1 MPKDLNILIVYFFY
15 GLAFFS
21 MGLLV
26 AIEGGQ
32 ATDTRLRRALRPL
45 AVFGILHGLHEW
57 LEMYQLVSAQ
67 YGVKLPF
74 MFSAATQ
81 ALLAFSFVSLAAFGS
96 YLLAKTEFSREIILI
111 IPVALEAVWVFG
123 LYNLGGRYTGD
134 ELLAASHAWV
144 RYSLA
149 IPASMLAVAGL
160 IGQQRIFRRE
170 GMRSFGRDSMWAAVA
185 FAWYG
190 LVGQS
195 FVGASL
201 LPPSNV
207 INDQLFQNT
216 FGFPVQ
222 ILRAVSAVVAA
233 FFIIRFLRAFQFET
247 SNRIAA
253 LQEARLEEARQREAL
268 RGELYGR
275 VVSAQE
281 SERQRI
287 ARDLHDET
295 GQSLTAIGMG
305 LRGLSSAVKRGDPD
319 RAVSTLKNL
328 EGLSAGALTELQRLI
343 GDLRP
348 SHLDDLGIGA
358 ALRWHAGQVAKLSGL
373 NIVVDVLGEEEAVSP
388 AVKTTIFR
396 IVQEALNNIVKHARA
411 GSANILL
418 AFEPE
423 LIRVRVRDDGC
434 GFDLSVKKGTHGGRP
449 SLGLAGMQERAALFG
464 GEFFISSQPGQG
476 TLLEVVLP
484 YAQQEEVD
492 ASHDNT
498 PAAGG

>member
-1 MPKDLNILIVYFFY
+1 MPGNLNSLFVYFFY

-32 ATDTRLRRALRPL
+32 ATDVRLRSALRPL
-45 AVFGILHGLHEW
+45 AVFGIIHAVHEW
-57 LEMYQLVSAQ
+57 LEMYRIVSVQ
-67 YGVKLPF
+67 YGVELPF
-74 MFSAATQ
+74 IVSAATE
-81 ALLAFSFVSLAAFGS
+81 AILAFSFVSLAAFGS
-96 YLLAKTEFSREIILI
+96 YLLAKTESSREIILI
-111 IPVALEAVWVFG
+111 IPVALEAIWVFG

-134 ELLAASHAWV
+134 DLWAASHAWV

-190 LVGQS
+190 LVGQF
-195 FVGASL
+195 FVGASP

-207 INDQLFQNT
+207 INEQL
-216 FGFPVQ
+216 GYIWLPGV
-222 ILRAVSAVVAA
+222 IPAVTAGVAA

-247 SNRIAA
+247 GRRIAA

-268 RGELYGR
+268 HGELYGR

-281 SERQRI
+281 AERQRI

-305 LRGLSSAVKRGDPD
+305 LRGLSSAVKGGDPD
-319 RAVSTLKNL
+319 RAVSTLRNL
-328 EGLSAGALTELQRLI
+328 EGLSDSALTELQRLI

-358 ALRWHAGQVAKLSGL
+358 ALRWHAGQVAQLSGL
-373 NIVVDVLGEEEAVSP
+373 RIVVDVLGEEGPVSP

-396 IVQEALNNIVKHARA
+396 IVQEALNNIVKHAKA
-411 GSANILL
+411 ESANILL
-418 AFEPE
+418 AFEDKV
-423 LIRVRVRDDGC
+423 IRVRVRDDGC
-434 GFDLSVKKGTHGGRP
+434 GFDLSAKKGSHGGRP

-476 TLLEVVLP
+476 TLLEVILP
-484 YAQQEEVD
+484 YTQPEEVD